1 MGCAE
6 VLCLLGANGC
16 GKTTLLR
23 TLLGVLPPL
32 AGQVLVEGQPARHWS
47 HSAFACHVGYVPQA
61 HAGLLPF
68 KVQEVVLMGRAAHI
82 GRFAAPACA
91 KKPSPPAWGRLAHQR
106 MTSNQ
111 KKIHFN
117 TELPKYDVLFFY

>member
-1 MGCAE
+1 M
-6 VLCLLGANGC
+6 LCLLGANGC

-47 HSAFACHVGYVPQA
+47 RSAFARHVGYVPQA
-61 HAGLLPF
+61 HAGLFPF
-68 KVQEVVLMGRAAHI
+68 TVQEVVLMGRAAHI

-117 TELPKYDVLFFY
+117 TELPK